1 MLRIGAL
8 LAGLTVLTVSHPAL
22 AQTMTATEARSFV
35 VGKLFTFNCFEGTKG
50 AGRIHADGSV
60 AGTIQFRGA
69 GPVRWA
75 QLPASTINVKGESGL
90 RHREGAAVPAL
101 LQSAEDEP
109 QELPRLGLGSRLRV
123 LRIQPPRSGG
133 NRHRE
138 RAGQSAG
145 RAAGFAA
152 ALAALHALDQRHA
165 LRSF

>member
-60 AGTIQFRGA
+60 AGTIQFRGS

-75 QLPASTINVKGESGL
+75 QLPPNTVNVKGENVCATVKGD
-90 RHREGAAVPAL
+90 AVPAL

-109 QELPRLGLGSRLRV
+109 QELPGSVSGLGFASCEFTRRGPV
-123 LRIQPPRSGG
+123 EIATASVPDNQQVCSGSQPLS
-133 NRHRE
+133 
-138 RAGQSAG
+138 
-145 RAAGFAA
+145 
-152 ALAALHALDQRHA
+152 
-165 LRSF
+165 LRSTLSTSGTR

>member
-60 AGTIQFRGA
+60 AGTIQFRGN

-75 QLPASTINVKGESGL
+75 QLPPNTVNVKGENVCASVKGLPFQPCFNLQKTSHKSFKGSVSGL
-90 RHREGAAVPAL
+90 
-101 LQSAEDEP
+101 
-109 QELPRLGLGSRLRV
+109 
-123 LRIQPPRSGG
+123 
-133 NRHRE
+133 
-138 RAGQSAG
+138 
-145 RAAGFAA
+145 GFASCEFTRRGPVEIA
-152 ALAALHALDQRHA
+152 TASVPENQPVSQTVSQPLS
-165 LRSF
+165 LRSTLSTSGTR